1 MRFEL
6 NAVPESPE
14 DIQRRLAALACER
27 QRLRESVSARESLE
41 RNRLEI
47 VRCQSELS
55 HALVRRY
62 VRSAQYAA

>member
-1 MRFEL
+1 MRFEF
-6 NAVPESPE
+6 NAVAESPE

-27 QRLRESVSARESLE
+27 QRLRESNNVRESLE

-47 VRCQSELS
+47 VRHQSELS

-62 VRSAQYAA
+62 LHSAQSAA